1 MKNTVYCP
9 LCAREI
15 YNVREGQTMFVT
27 VRCDCGVY
35 YKINPYNRKAIKIDK
50 PPKQTSSGATF
61 Y

>member
-1 MKNTVYCP
+1 
-9 LCAREI
+9 
-15 YNVREGQTMFVT
+15 MFVT